1 MNTLVRGQALCNS
14 EQHRA
19 RIAAS
24 AASMCPS
31 GVNAPFPAQCITSCI
46 GTSLRHLLPW
56 RASVPDALNAAALL
70 RPGSKSDCDPCSGEA
85 PAGHHLRAHRS
96 NIFPCAPHGAESFRK
111 SGEKIFSA
119 AGLNWA
125 TNLLPNP
132 APAIRSLLFSLISR
146 LLKAESSFSRCGRL
160 SRPHREFERWQK
172 YANCWRR
179 YRAGSGVGSPS
190 SSPSPPPACR
200 RLALK
205 PILDITPARCGQ
217 RHAPRCWRT
226 LRRT

>member
-1 MNTLVRGQALCNS
+1 MAKRCAIQSSILHELRRVRRQCDLP
-14 EQHRA
+14 
-19 RIAAS
+19 AS
-24 AASMCPS
+24 
-31 GVNAPFPAQCITSCI
+31 T
-46 GTSLRHLLPW
+46 HLFQ
-56 RASVPDALNAAALL
+56 LNASLHALEPACGMARFGAGRAERCRVAATVRAQEKQLL
-70 RPGSKSDCDPCSGEA
+70 
-85 PAGHHLRAHRS
+85 GHHLRAHRS
-96 NIFPCAPHGAESFRK
+96 DVFPCAPLHGAQRASDALPAAR

-205 PILDITPARCGQ
+205 LILDITPARCGQ

>member
-1 MNTLVRGQALCNS
+1 MHELRRVRRQCVLP
-14 EQHRA
+14 
-19 RIAAS
+19 
-24 AASMCPS
+24 ASMHL
-31 GVNAPFPAQCITSCI
+31 FPTQCITSCI

-70 RPGSKSDCDPCSGEA
+70 RPSVLKRRSCSAITSEVIA
-85 PAGHHLRAHRS
+85 VMSSHTHY
-96 NIFPCAPHGAESFRK
+96 CTESFRK
-111 SGEKIFSA
+111 LGEKIFFA

-125 TNLLPNP
+125 TNLLLSP
-132 APAIRSLLFSLISR
+132 APATRSLLFSLISR

-172 YANCWRR
+172 YANCWQR

-200 RLALK
+200 RLALR

>member
-1 MNTLVRGQALCNS
+1 MHWNQLAAFTPMARFGAGRAERCRVAAIVR
-14 EQHRA
+14 
-19 RIAAS
+19 
-24 AASMCPS
+24 
-31 GVNAPFPAQCITSCI
+31 AQETQ
-46 GTSLRHLLPW
+46 LL
-56 RASVPDALNAAALL
+56 
-70 RPGSKSDCDPCSGEA
+70 
-85 PAGHHLRAHRS
+85 GHHLRAHRS
-96 NIFPCAPHGAESFRK
+96 DVFPCAPLHGAQRAPDALPAAK
-111 SGEKIFSA
+111 SDEKIFSA

-132 APAIRSLLFSLISR
+132 APATRSLLFLLISR

-172 YANCWRR
+172 FANCWRR

-200 RLALK
+200 RLALR

-217 RHAPRCWRT
+217 RHAPRCWRM